1 MSVRKILQ
9 NILTKKRSHTRN
21 QLEDWLQ
28 SLEIDADIVADVSSD
43 QWPAKNRVKSWKVK
57 QYDFLNLPE
66 YDLNKPWE
74 LREVYDI
81 VFCIEIFEYVY
92 NPMQAVTNLYNILKM
107 GGELY
112 VSFHFI
118 YPHHSTKKI
127 DYLRYTRWGVEK
139 LLEEAGFRSW
149 VIVPRYLKTPEL
161 IRQVYLDERMRGN
174 DNNRGELHNEQGYLV
189 KASK

>member
-1 MSVRKILQ
+1 MRKILR

-28 SLEIDADIVADVSSD
+28 SLEIDAETVADVSSD

-57 QYDFLNLPE
+57 QYDLLNLPE
-66 YDLNKPWE
+66 YDLNQPWE

-81 VFCIEIFEYVY
+81 VFCLEIFEYVY
-92 NPMQAVTNLYNILKM
+92 NPMQAVTNLYNILKT

-112 VSFHFI
+112 ASFHFI

-139 LLEEAGFRSW
+139 LLEEVGFRSW
-149 VIVPRYLKTPEL
+149 DLVPRYLKSPEL
-161 IRQVYLDERMRGN
+161 VRQVYLDERMRGN
-174 DNNRGELHNEQGYLV
+174 NNNRGALHDEQGYLV

>member
-1 MSVRKILQ
+1 MRKILK
-9 NILTKKRSHTRN
+9 NILNKKRSHTRN

-28 SLEIDADIVADVSSD
+28 SLEIDAETVADVSSD
-43 QWPAKNRVKSWKVK
+43 QWPAQNRVKSWKVK

-74 LREVYDI
+74 LKEVYDI
-81 VFCIEIFEYVY
+81 VFCLEIFEYVY
-92 NPMQAVTNLYNILKM
+92 NPMQAVMNLYNILKT

-139 LLEEAGFRSW
+139 LLEEVGFRSW
-149 VIVPRYLKTPEL
+149 VIVPRYLKSPDFM
-161 IRQVYLDERMRGN
+161 RQVYLDERMRGN
-174 DNNRGELHNEQGYLV
+174 DNNRGELHDEQGYLV
-189 KASK
+189 RAKK

>member
-1 MSVRKILQ
+1 LLKVLK
-9 NILTKKRSHTRN
+9 NILTRKRSHTRN
-21 QLEDWLQ
+21 QLEEWLQ
-28 SLEIDADIVADVSSD
+28 SLEINADTVADVSSD
-43 QWPAKNRVKSWKVK
+43 QWPAKNRVKSWNVK

-66 YDLNKPWE
+66 YDLNKPWKAK
-74 LREVYDI
+74 EVYDI

-118 YPHHSTKKI
+118 YPHHSAKKI

-174 DNNRGELHNEQGYLV
+174 NNNRGELHDAQGYLV
-189 KASK
+189 KATK